1 MNKSFIYIFLS
12 FLVATVASLG
22 SLFFS
27 EIMSFVPCSLCW
39 YQRIF
44 MYPLVFIFL
53 VNILYPDNHV
63 LKYSLPIVLIG
74 WAISVYHN
82 LLMFGII
89 PEDLSPCVQ
98 GIPCSTKYIDWFG
111 FINIPLLSLTA
122 FTLILILLISSKKEN
137 N

>member
-1 MNKSFIYIFLS
+1 
-12 FLVATVASLG
+12 
-22 SLFFS
+22 
-27 EIMSFVPCSLCW
+27 
-39 YQRIF
+39 

-74 WAISVYHN
+74 WGISVYHN

-122 FTLILILLISSKKEN
+122 FTLILILLISSKKERN
-137 N
+137 